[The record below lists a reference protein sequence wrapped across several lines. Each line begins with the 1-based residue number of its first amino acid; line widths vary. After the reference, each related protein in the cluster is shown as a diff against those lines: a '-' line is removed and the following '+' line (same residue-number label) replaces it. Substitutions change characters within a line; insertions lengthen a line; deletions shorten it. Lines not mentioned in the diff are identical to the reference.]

1 MFRTSIEPTVFNA
14 GIETGVLLSVSEHTL
29 QALSSATEI
38 VVVIAN
44 EKFATIS

>member
-14 GIETGVLLSVSEHTL
+14 GIETGVAYVSEHTL